1 MATGP
6 LGQPS
11 PPTFSL
17 RSLFVLMAVVVL
29 LIGILV
35 PLVRASREAARLT
48 QCSNNLREIGL
59 ALQHYEKN
67 YGRLPVAFTSDAVG
81 KPLHSWRTPLL
92 PFMEQ
97 LGTGEDDLGAYYGR
111 LHWNE
116 RWDSPSYSRLRAV
129 RFPFFICPD
138 DNAAAEHNNTSY
150 LAVIGAGTAWPGRT
164 AAHLP
169 NSGEEAS
176 ETVLLVE
183 AADSGIHWMEPR
195 DVKLDGLDCTLN
207 GPSTPGIS
215 SKHANGVNILFADAS
230 VRCLPRETP
239 PSNIET
245 MLTNRNSEGR
255 LKTELEQ
262 GKEPR
267 VDHPQTPPASEKPTG
282 G

>member
-1 MATGP
+1 MATEP
-6 LGQPS
+6 LENSSAPRFTLPS
-11 PPTFSL
+11 L
-17 RSLFVLMAVVVL
+17 IVL
-29 LIGILV
+29 LAVIALVIGILV
-35 PLVRASREAARLT
+35 PMVGASREAARLT
-48 QCSNNLREIGL
+48 QCSNNLREIGM
-59 ALQHYEKN
+59 ALRQYQTSN
-67 YGRLPVAFTSDAVG
+67 AILPAAFTSDPAG
-81 KPLHSWRTPLL
+81 RPLHSWRTPLL

-116 RWDSPSYSRLRAV
+116 PWDSPSYSRLRAE

-138 DNAAAEHNNTSY
+138 DNAASEHNNTSY
-150 LAVIGAGTAWPGRT
+150 LAVSGAGTTWPGRT
-164 AAHLP
+164 AACLP
-169 NSGEEAS
+169 SSGEGAT

-183 AADSGIHWMEPR
+183 AADSSIHWMEPR
-195 DVKLDGLDCTLN
+195 DLSLDGLDCRLN
-207 GPSTPGIS
+207 GSSTPGIS

-230 VRCLPRETP
+230 VRCLPRDTP
-239 PSNIET
+239 ASNIET